1 MPRTLAPPTVS
12 RSSTPPKAVGAQPIP
27 GTLRRGGAAAILVLV
42 VVGGCVGGGFWVARS
57 GMAKEWTEKLNPG
70 TKPLEVR
77 LEKPRRGDLI
87 RTISA
92 PGTIDPRTKVDISAQ
107 VSARIVALPYREGTR
122 IKKGDVLV
130 RLDAVDLAAALDS
143 AKARHASEQARLE
156 GVRAS
161 MENADREMRRRKE
174 LLDTKDIS
182 QEEFDSA
189 KTALDQLKSQFEQTL
204 REIDIA
210 VANIKRAEKDL
221 GNTTIQ
227 APIDGV
233 ITKLDAEVGE
243 LVVVGTLNNAGS
255 VIMQIADLSDMLM
268 KAKVDE
274 SNIAPVLASQKCRV
288 FINAY
293 PGKTFSGQVERVRPT
308 RMLDKDGTAYF
319 ETEIQVDLPK
329 DNGLRG
335 MLANVDIE
343 VQTMRDVVKVPTQ
356 AILDRLI
363 EDLPGDLVKSSTILD
378 RNKKFAR
385 VVYSVKDGKAQP
397 VVVNVGL
404 SDLTDT
410 VIVAGVGPEDTIITG
425 PYKALTAMKAD
436 QAVAEKKDDKKD
448 EKPKGKDGEGESAKD
463 EAAPAAKP

>member
-1 MPRTLAPPTVS
+1 MWKWIIA
-12 RSSTPPKAVGAQPIP
+12 
-27 GTLRRGGAAAILVLV
+27 LVLV
-42 VVGGCVGGGFWVARS
+42 FLLIGGCLGGAFWFAS
-57 GMAKEWTEKLNPG
+57 SPAGKEWREKFNPAS
-70 TKPLEVR
+70 KAVEVR
-77 LEKPRRGDLI
+77 MDKPRKGDLI

-130 RLDAVDLAAALDS
+130 RLDAVDLSAALDS

-189 KTALDQLKSQFEQTL
+189 RTAFDQLKSQYEQTL

-227 APIDGV
+227 SPIDGV

-255 VIMQIADLSDMLM
+255 VIMQLADLSDMLM

-274 SNIAPVLASQKCRV
+274 SNIAPVMASQKCRV

-293 PGKTFSGQVERVRPT
+293 PGQTFTGQVERVRPT

-335 MLANVDIE
+335 MLANADIE
-343 VQTMRDVVKVPTQ
+343 VQTMRDVIKVPTQ
-356 AILDRLI
+356 AILDRPVDELPS
-363 EDLPGDLVKSSTILD
+363 DLLKNSPILD

-385 VVYSVKDGKAQP
+385 VVFRVVDGKASP
-397 VVVNVGL
+397 TVVTIGL

-410 VIVAGVGPEDTIITG
+410 VVLAGLSPEDSIITG
-425 PYKALTAMKAD
+425 PYKALVAMKAD
-436 QAVAEKKDDKKD
+436 QAVTEKKDDKP
-448 EKPKGKDGEGESAKD
+448 EKGEPGKAAGKDAGEKKDGGAGASTAAAGGAK
-463 EAAPAAKP
+463 

>member
-1 MPRTLAPPTVS
+1 VWKWITA
-12 RSSTPPKAVGAQPIP
+12 
-27 GTLRRGGAAAILVLV
+27 LVLV
-42 VVGGCVGGGFWVARS
+42 LAVVGGCVGGGFWVANS
-57 GMAKEWTEKLNPG
+57 GMLKEWMEQFNPAS
-70 TKPLEVR
+70 KAMEVR
-77 LEKPRRGDLI
+77 MDRPRRGDLV

-107 VSARIVALPYREGTR
+107 VSARIIALPYREGTR

-174 LLDTKDIS
+174 LLDTKDIA
-182 QEEFDSA
+182 QEEFDSS
-189 KTALDQLKSQFEQTL
+189 KTAFEQLKSQYEQTL

-227 APIDGV
+227 SPIDGV

-255 VIMQIADLSDMLM
+255 VIMQLADLSDMLM

-274 SNIAPVLASQKCRV
+274 SNIAPVMAAQKCRV
-288 FINAY
+288 YINAY

-308 RMLDKDGTAYF
+308 RMLDKDGTTYF

-356 AILDRLI
+356 AILDRPV
-363 EDLPGDLVKSSTILD
+363 EDLPSDLVKSSTILD

-385 VVYSVKDGKAQP
+385 VVFKAVGGKAVP
-397 VVVNVGL
+397 TIVNIGL

-410 VIVAGVGPEDTIITG
+410 VVLAGLTPEDTIITG
-425 PYKALTAMKAD
+425 PYKALVAMKAD
-436 QAVAEKKDDKKD
+436 QAVAEKKDDKPAKGD
-448 EKPKGKDGEGESAKD
+448 AGKDGDAKKDGEANKDGGSRTDKDAPGGAK
-463 EAAPAAKP
+463 